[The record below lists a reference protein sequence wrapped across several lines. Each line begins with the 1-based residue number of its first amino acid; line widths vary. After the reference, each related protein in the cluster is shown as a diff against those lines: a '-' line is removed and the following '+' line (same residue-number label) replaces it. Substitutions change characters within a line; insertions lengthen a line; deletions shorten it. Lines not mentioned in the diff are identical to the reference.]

1 MLCTSQQKTTYYPPR
16 TRCAWKFRD
25 IKQLDI
31 VKVANNVT
39 MRFSMQIK
47 APLWGF
53 WQEMSFIYL
62 WKMDH
67 GPIWILFLGI
77 DLLFFL
83 PTTPKIL
90 DYLKK
95 CLIFHQF
102 SYLCKYILVCKVCI
116 WSERLTFEYSG
127 QDRWNPWAKQV

>member
-16 TRCAWKFRD
+16 TRYAWKFID

-67 GPIWILFLGI
+67 GPI
-77 DLLFFL
+77 
-83 PTTPKIL
+83 
-90 DYLKK
+90 
-95 CLIFHQF
+95 
-102 SYLCKYILVCKVCI
+102 
-116 WSERLTFEYSG
+116 
-127 QDRWNPWAKQV
+127 

>member
-1 MLCTSQQKTTYYPPR
+1 M
-16 TRCAWKFRD
+16 
-25 IKQLDI
+25 KQVDI

-67 GPIWILFLGI
+67 GPIWILFSGI
-77 DLLFFL
+77 DFLFFL

-95 CLIFHQF
+95 VFNLPLIFLFMWIYFGLQGVHMIRKAYF
-102 SYLCKYILVCKVCI
+102 
-116 WSERLTFEYSG
+116 
-127 QDRWNPWAKQV
+127 